1 MAHLAL
7 AATIPDGKLE
17 AFDVYLGNSNA
28 SEADRITAVGVWL
41 QGMVDQELWNMAR
54 KSAMELVSDPT
65 V

>member
-7 AATIPDGKLE
+7 AATIPDGQLE

-28 SEADRITAVGVWL
+28 SEADRVTAVGVWL
-41 QGMVDQELWNMAR
+41 QRMVDQELWNMVR
-54 KSAMELVSDPT
+54 KDAVESVSDPT

>member
-7 AATIPDGKLE
+7 AATIPDGQLE

-28 SEADRITAVGVWL
+28 SEADRITAVDAWL
-41 QGMVDQELWNMAR
+41 QRLVDQELWNMAR
-54 KSAMELVSDPT
+54 KDAVESVADPT

>member
-7 AATIPDGKLE
+7 AATIPDGQLE

-28 SEADRITAVGVWL
+28 SEADRITAVSAWL
-41 QGMVDQELWNMAR
+41 QGLVDQELWNMAR
-54 KSAMELVSDPT
+54 RSAVEAVSDPT